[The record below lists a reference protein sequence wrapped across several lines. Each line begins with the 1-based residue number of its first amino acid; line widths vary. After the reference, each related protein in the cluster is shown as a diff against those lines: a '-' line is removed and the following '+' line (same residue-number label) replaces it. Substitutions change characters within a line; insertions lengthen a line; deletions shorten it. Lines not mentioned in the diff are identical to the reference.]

1 MENLPPEIMY
11 HEIGKHL
18 DIKSMV
24 QMSFVCKEYQEI
36 YQPKFERLVQEI
48 DPFIEN
54 GTIHDFLRI
63 TKIGPIDYV
72 KYKFWKIIF
81 QAIVKEL
88 EALYPYMKR
97 KQIYGY
103 FLTALPI
110 DLANTIRQHIHD
122 FIHKNDMFFIFRDVV
137 YKNPYHSSLILFPEP
152 FEIDIND
159 MIDCLLHE
167 MSTGGRDIPRD
178 TSIESLTDESNLDSM
193 EYFPYD
199 NVTEA
204 IEGWLRYL

>member
-1 MENLPPEIMY
+1 MI
-11 HEIGKHL
+11 
-18 DIKSMV
+18 

-36 YQPKFERLVQEI
+36 YQPQFSKLIKEI

-54 GTIHDFLRI
+54 GTVHDFLRI
-63 TKIGPIDYV
+63 TKIGPMDYV

-88 EALYPYMKR
+88 EVIYPYMKR
-97 KQIYGY
+97 KDIYAY
-103 FLTALPI
+103 FLNSLPL
-110 DLANTIRQHIHD
+110 DLANTIKQHINN
-122 FIHKNDMFFIFRDVV
+122 FITKSDMFFILNETV
-137 YKNPYHSSLILFPEP
+137 YKNPYHSSLIIFPEA

-167 MSTGGRDIPRD
+167 MSNGREIGRDI
-178 TSIESLTDESNLDSM
+178 SMESMTDESALDSL
-193 EYFPYD
+193 EYFPYE